1 MLKNAYIRNFT
12 LFKEETFKFGKNLN
26 VYIGENGL
34 GKSHLLKLPYASLY
48 PLYEE
53 SKKKTASAPTKAYL
67 QSAIAQKLIN
77 VYRPDSLGRLS
88 KRKEGRD
95 KTEVR
100 IGFFNNGDAD
110 AEEISYT
117 FAPNSKSEVELL
129 KIPKK
134 WMDSPLVFI
143 PTRELLS
150 IYSGFVSLYEN
161 FHLEF
166 EETWRDT
173 CILLGA
179 PTAKRFKPGYIEKL
193 LKPIEKALGGEV
205 ILDSAGKFYL
215 SLPKTGNME
224 ITLVAEGLRRLAMI
238 SRIVSTGLFI
248 KGGILFW
255 DEPEANLN
263 PKLVKLAASA
273 IIGLAGGGVQVHI
286 ATHSLFLMR
295 ELEIQLQNKENESLD
310 VRFFGIQKQD
320 EKIEVIQGASFDDLP
335 YITSLE
341 EELSQSDRYMGI

>member
-1 MLKNAYIRNFT
+1 MLKNAKIRNFT
-12 LFKEETFKFGKNLN
+12 LFKEESFDFGKNLN

-48 PLYEE
+48 PLYKE
-53 SKKKTASAPTKAYL
+53 SKKKPSSVPTKVYL
-67 QSAIAQKLIN
+67 QTAIAQKLIN

-95 KTEVR
+95 KTE
-100 IGFFNNGDAD
+100 ISFGFFSKEDTDA
-110 AEEISYT
+110 AEISYT

-134 WMDSPLVFI
+134 WMDSPMVFI

-150 IYSGFVSLYEN
+150 IYPGFVSLYEN
-161 FHLEF
+161 YHLEF

-179 PTAKRFKPGYIEKL
+179 PTAKRIKPGYTDKL

-205 ILDSAGKFYL
+205 VLDAAGKFYL
-215 SLPKTGNME
+215 SLPKTGNIE

-238 SRIVSTGLFI
+238 SRIVSTGLFM
-248 KGGILFW
+248 KGGMLFW

-263 PKLVKLAASA
+263 PKLVKLVASA
-273 IIGLAGGGVQVHI
+273 IIGLASGGVQVHI

-295 ELEIQLQNKENESLD
+295 ELEIQLRDKEYQKLD

-320 EKIEVIQGASFDDLP
+320 EKIEVIQGASFDDLSH
-335 YITSLE
+335 ITSLE